1 MRQRVGKLKSPR
13 NSEGLGSSTRLKERV
28 MEEYYIK
35 LHLEHLLL
43 AALVLMVI
51 IVVAILY
58 GYAQG
63 LRAAERKF
71 GDRYFEDK

>member
-1 MRQRVGKLKSPR
+1 
-13 NSEGLGSSTRLKERV
+13 

-35 LHLEHLLL
+35 FYLIHLLL
-43 AALVLMVI
+43 LALIIMVI
-51 IVVAILY
+51 IVIAIIY

-63 LRAAERKF
+63 IRAAERKF